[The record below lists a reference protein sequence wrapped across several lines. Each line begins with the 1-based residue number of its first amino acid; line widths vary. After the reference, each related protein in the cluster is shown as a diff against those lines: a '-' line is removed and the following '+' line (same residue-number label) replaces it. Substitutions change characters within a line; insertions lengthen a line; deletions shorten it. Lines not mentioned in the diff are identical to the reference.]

1 MAPAQVRKEQDASQM
16 LFNPA
21 DGLKK
26 RNSPTT
32 NGKPPGAHH
41 PGDPADSSA
50 MKTHRTDFC
59 FCSRPAVARPSGF
72 TLIELLVV
80 IAIIGILAGM
90 LLPALSR
97 AKATAKSIASLSN
110 LRQLAIGLQLYVDD
124 HADRYPGHSSLT
136 SETTAL
142 GKPRTRWADYIYPYM
157 QNEAVYL
164 SPNLTRDERPR
175 MSKAFAHTVADGP
188 VETAQTRYFGGY
200 GYNYQYLG
208 NNRQPGGVA
217 PFHARS
223 SSLRAP
229 AQTLSI
235 GDTKGAR
242 LGNPANDYGHDG
254 SGVYVLDPPLGSVM
268 LGSQGSRRSSAEPG
282 DGNAYYEGGSD
293 GSDAHRSTPAARNN
307 GRVNLVFV
315 DGHAES
321 LKVEALDGRNA
332 GGSGQPHN
340 ALWNGVFDPAQR

>member
-1 MAPAQVRKEQDASQM
+1 MPNRRA
-16 LFNPA
+16 
-21 DGLKK
+21 
-26 RNSPTT
+26 
-32 NGKPPGAHH
+32 
-41 PGDPADSSA
+41 
-50 MKTHRTDFC
+50 
-59 FCSRPAVARPSGF
+59 F

-124 HADRYPGHSSLT
+124 HADRYPGHSSLA

-208 NNRQPGGVA
+208 NSRFPWTRAEADVTAPSETIALADTQGVFNGG
-217 PFHARS
+217 
-223 SSLRAP
+223 
-229 AQTLSI
+229 
-235 GDTKGAR
+235 
-242 LGNPANDYGHDG
+242 DG
-254 SGVYVLDPPLGSVM
+254 QYTLDPPLTSARGS
-268 LGSQGSRRSSAEPG
+268 GKSSGYYGEGAECGGPFGCRSVPTERHNEQVDVAF
-282 DGNAYYEGGSD
+282 
-293 GSDAHRSTPAARNN
+293 
-307 GRVNLVFV
+307 L
-315 DGHAES
+315 DGHAKAMKRS
-321 LKVEALDGRNA
+321 AMDDHSRDGTQDN
-332 GGSGQPHN
+332 GF
-340 ALWNGVFDPAQR
+340 WNGHADPNRL